1 MIPDPEGKTES
12 VKSDPGDLARV
23 PELELLQKRA
33 ARLRTNARLPSDAR
47 VEFGFVV
54 SDCCRLSRDALSSL
68 FNLER
73 TASVTPSTNI
83 DDEARGM
90 KLCGMAA
97 SRRLRMQP
105 ELVHLL
111 RQSRPDSRRPGTNR

>member
-23 PELELLQKRA
+23 LELELLQKGPLA
-33 ARLRTNARLPSDAR
+33 TDKRTLPSDAR

-54 SDCCRLSRDALSSL
+54 SDCCRLSRGALSSL
-68 FNLER
+68 FTLER

-83 DDEARGM
+83 NEARGM
-90 KLCGMAA
+90 KLCGMAS
-97 SRRLRMQP
+97 SRRLRMQR

-111 RQSRPDSRRPGTNR
+111 RRSRPDSRRPGTSR